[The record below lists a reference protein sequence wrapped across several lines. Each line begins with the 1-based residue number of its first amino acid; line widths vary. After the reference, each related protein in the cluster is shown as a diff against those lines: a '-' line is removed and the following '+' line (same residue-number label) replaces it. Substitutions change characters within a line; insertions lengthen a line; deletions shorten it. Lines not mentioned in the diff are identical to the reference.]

1 MIKEVEELKEFLD
14 SANGNVTITVNGMV
28 PHISGNMNDSGAI
41 LAAFSMLKMIE
52 HTQGHDMKEV
62 MEMLI
67 NLNDLLG
74 YHIEGKVYGEDV
86 KYGNN

>member
-1 MIKEVEELKEFLD
+1 MKEIEELQEFLN
-14 SANGNVTITVNGMV
+14 SANGDLTITVNGMA

-52 HTQGHDMKEV
+52 NTQGHDMKEV

-67 NLNDLLG
+67 NLNDLLR
-74 YHIEGKVYGEDV
+74 YHIEGRVYGEDV
-86 KYGNN
+86 EYGNN